1 MMDASIELDDADF
14 GHFRERGARRL
25 FLQMMEQSLQDLLAL
40 RKKPELDDPDGEI
53 AASAEWLSTEPG
65 MECIAFVMPGVHPSR
80 LVARVYEDPDGAAHV
95 LSALK
100 SKSPGKVSARVD
112 ADNASPSVTRVDGRV
127 DPVVWAEAADAVDGG
142 FDAADQP

>member
-1 MMDASIELDDADF
+1 MDASLELDDADF

-40 RKKPELDDPDGEI
+40 RKSPGLDDPDGEI

-80 LVARVYEDPDGAAHV
+80 LVARVYEEADGAAQV
-95 LSALK
+95 LAALK
-100 SKSPGKVSARVD
+100 SNGKTDARAD
-112 ADNASPSVTRVDGRV
+112 ARAETPCIARALVRV
-127 DPVVWAEAADAVDGG
+127 DPVVWADAADATDVG

>member
-1 MMDASIELDDADF
+1 MDASIELDDADF

-40 RKKPELDDPDGEI
+40 RMKPGLDDPDGEI

-95 LSALK
+95 LAALK
-100 SKSPGKVSARVD
+100 SSGKVSARVESGS
-112 ADNASPSVTRVDGRV
+112 ASPSVTRVDGRV

-142 FDAADQP
+142 FDAADHP